1 MSGADCMEACPMA
14 TAYRYL
20 GFTMVMACRLAYKK
34 MSRIIELLAVYIF
47 TLVVS
52 SQAYA
57 TTKATTLACMHS

>member
-1 MSGADCMEACPMA
+1 MEACPMA

-20 GFTMVMACRLAYKK
+20 GFTMVMACRLDYKK
-34 MSRIIELLAVYIF
+34 MSRIIELLAVYDIF

-57 TTKATTLACMHS
+57 TTKATTLACMHSCN